1 LKGATE
7 ETKAMETSKRG
18 LFLLIGVL
26 AVSAVL
32 GGLYGPSV
40 KATAAGANDIQD
52 SVKSF
57 TRVLAIV
64 QQNYANPV
72 DTDKAIYDGAIPNM
86 LRVLDP
92 HSYFFDPK
100 QYATFREEQQ
110 GRYYG
115 VGMTVAAREN
125 YTYVVAPMVGSPAYK
140 AGIRPGDTIL
150 KVDDKSCDGLDTTQV
165 ADLLKGPKGTEVKI
179 SLGREG
185 WDKPIV
191 VSVIRDEIPR
201 PGVDFY
207 SVVRPGIGYARVSAF
222 NETTD
227 TDLASALKDLDV
239 SHLDGMI
246 LDVRGN
252 GGGLLQQ
259 AVGIGDMFL
268 EKNQLVVSFHGR
280 SAPERRF
287 YAVRGNQGVTVP
299 LIVLI
304 NGQSA
309 SASEIVA
316 GAIQDHDRGLVV
328 GETSFGKGLVQTQF
342 PLSEE
347 TAMLLTVA
355 RYYTPSG
362 RLIQRDYKNVSL
374 YDYHYNPK
382 PPRQP
387 EVKLTDSGRQV
398 FGQGGITPDI
408 VVAAPKL
415 DPFEETLVRR
425 GIFYPFPQG
434 VGDFTRHYLGEKPT
448 VGKNFIVDDA
458 VLAEFRRYLESE
470 HVRYSDEDIKD
481 NLDWLKWRIRR
492 EVTTSVFGLNEGYKV
507 ELENDPQL
515 DKALAAIP
523 QAKALYLNARK
534 IVAQRQAVPEQQP

>member
-1 LKGATE
+1 
-7 ETKAMETSKRG
+7 MHSPRRG
-18 LFLLIGVL
+18 LFILV
-26 AVSAVL
+26 AVIAISAVL
-32 GGLYGPSV
+32 GGLYGPTV
-40 KATAAGANDIQD
+40 KATSASANDIQD
-52 SVKSF
+52 SVRNF
-57 TRVLAIV
+57 TRALAIV
-64 QQNYANPV
+64 QQNYATTV
-72 DTDKAIYDGAIPNM
+72 DTDKAVYDGAIPNM

-100 QYATFREEQQ
+100 QYASFREEQQ

-115 VGMTVAAREN
+115 VGMTVAPRET

-140 AGIRPGDTIL
+140 AGIRPGDIIL

-179 SLGREG
+179 TLGREG

-191 VSVIRDEIPR
+191 VSVVRDEIPR

-207 SVVRPGIGYARVSAF
+207 TMVKPGIGYARVTAF

-227 TDLASALKDLDV
+227 ADLATALRDLNYT
-239 SHLDGMI
+239 HLDGMI

-252 GGGLLQQ
+252 GGGLLNQ

-287 YAVRGNQGVTVP
+287 YAVRGNQGVEVP
-299 LIVLI
+299 LVVLI

-316 GAIQDHDRGLVV
+316 GAIQDHDRGLVI

-342 PLSEE
+342 PLSED

-362 RLIQRDYKNVSL
+362 RLIQRDYKGVSL

-382 PPRQP
+382 PPREP

-408 VVAAPKL
+408 VVTVPKL
-415 DPFEETLVRR
+415 NPFQETLVRR
-425 GIFYPFPQG
+425 GVFYPYPQG
-434 VGDFTRHYLGEKPT
+434 VGDFTRYYLSEKPDVTKGFT
-448 VGKNFIVDDA
+448 VDEA
-458 VLAEFRRYLESE
+458 VFTDLRRYLEKE
-470 HVRYSDEDIKD
+470 HIRYTEADIKD
-481 NLDWLKWRIRR
+481 NTDWLKWRIKR
-492 EVTTSVFGLNEGYKV
+492 EVFTSFFGVNEGYKV
-507 ELENDPQL
+507 ELENDTQME
-515 DKALAAIP
+515 KAIASIP
-523 QAKALYLNARK
+523 QAKALYQNARK
-534 IVAQRQAVPEQQP
+534 IVAQRQAASSTVHQ

>member
-1 LKGATE
+1 
-7 ETKAMETSKRG
+7 MESPKRG
-18 LFLLIGVL
+18 LFLFIGVL
-26 AVSAVL
+26 AISAIA
-32 GGLYGPSV
+32 GGLYGRPV
-40 KATAAGANDIQD
+40 RATGASAGDIQD
-52 SVKSF
+52 SYRSF
-57 TRVLAIV
+57 TKVLSIV
-64 QQNYANPV
+64 EHNYATPV
-72 DTDKAIYDGAIPNM
+72 DTDKAVYDGAIPNM

-100 QYATFREEQQ
+100 QYASFKEEQQ

-115 VGMTVAAREN
+115 VGMTVAPREN
-125 YTYVVAPMVGSPAYK
+125 FTYVVAPMFGSPAYK

-150 KVDDKSCDGLDTTQV
+150 KVDDKSCEGLDTGQV
-165 ADLLKGPKGTEVKI
+165 AELLKGPKGTQVKI
-179 SLGREG
+179 TLGREG
-185 WDKPIV
+185 WEKPIE
-191 VSVIRDEIPR
+191 VSVTRDEIPR

-207 SVVRPGIGYARVSAF
+207 TLVHPGIGYARVSAF

-227 TDLASALKDLDV
+227 ADLSAALKDLDV
-239 SHLDGMI
+239 SKLDGMI

-299 LIVLI
+299 LVVLI

-316 GAIQDHDRGLVV
+316 GAMQDHDRGLVV

-342 PLSEE
+342 PLSEN

-408 VVAAPKL
+408 VVAAPKNN
-415 DPFEETLVRR
+415 PFQETLIRR
-425 GIFYPFPQG
+425 GVFYPFPQG
-434 VGDFTRHYLGEKPT
+434 VGDFTRSYLGEKPDISKSFT
-448 VGKNFIVDDA
+448 TNDA
-458 VLAEFRRYLESE
+458 VIAELRAYLDKEHIRYT
-470 HVRYSDEDIKD
+470 DDDIRD
-481 NLDWLKWRIRR
+481 NMDWLKWRIQR
-492 EVTTSVFGLNEGYKV
+492 EVLTSVFGVNEGYKV
-507 ELENDPQL
+507 ELEHDPQL
-515 DKALAAIP
+515 AEAVNAIP
-523 QAKALYLNARK
+523 RAKALYENARK
-534 IVAQRQAVPEQQP
+534 IVAQRQALSSPQVQ